1 MLRYMPRDYPQ
12 REDDPRK
19 VKVQLNVKVTWEYR
33 EHLVKTAAQRGIS
46 INQLVNDALQMVVPM
61 HKGFES

>member
-1 MLRYMPRDYPQ
+1 MPRDYPQ

-33 EHLVKTAAQRGIS
+33 EHLIRTAHERGVS
-46 INQLVNDALQMVVPM
+46 INQLVNDALQIVLPM
-61 HKGFES
+61 YRGLES